1 MRTRKEYHLS
11 NSTEFKKKLLNW
23 SDQFEEIVWM
33 DSNNYPQKTS
43 NFDQILAV
51 QAFTAIKTD
60 AQGAFDRL
68 QEYQEST
75 KDWIFGY
82 LSYDLKN
89 DTENLT
95 SNNFDGLQ
103 FPELYFFQ
111 PAKIFLIKDDKLE
124 LHYLKMVDDEMD
136 DDFEEVNRYENGDV
150 RGEKVDHR
158 DEILENR
165 QQTEAINARISRVA
179 YLQKVNKLLGYIHRG
194 DLYEAN
200 FCQEFYAENMEIDPI
215 GVFEKLNEISS
226 SPFAVFLKLEKNY
239 LLSASPERY
248 LKKEGLKITSE
259 PIKGTARREN
269 DIMEDAK
276 IAEALS
282 KDSKEVSE
290 NVMIVDLVRNDLS
303 KIAKRGSVKVEE
315 LCKVYSF
322 NQVHQMISTISAEI
336 EPQIPPVEI
345 LRATFPMG
353 SMTGTPKIS
362 AMKIIEELEETKRGL
377 YSGAVG
383 YFTPDGD
390 FDFNVVIR
398 SILYSSK
405 KKYVSFSVGGA
416 ITSKSIPELEYE
428 ECLLKAKA
436 MRDSLNSKF

>member
-1 MRTRKEYHLS
+1 VRTRKEYHLS

-215 GVFEKLNEISS
+215 GVFEKLNKISS
-226 SPFAVFLKLEKNY
+226 SPFAVFLKLENNY